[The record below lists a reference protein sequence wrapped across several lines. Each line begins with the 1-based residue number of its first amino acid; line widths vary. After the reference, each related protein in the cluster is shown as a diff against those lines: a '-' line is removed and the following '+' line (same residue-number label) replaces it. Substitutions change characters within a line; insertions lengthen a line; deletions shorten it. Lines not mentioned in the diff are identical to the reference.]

1 MKYLFLAFVVLSGVT
16 GCAAVR
22 PVVRTVLDIAT
33 SLCESVAVRSQD
45 RLHGLSVS
53 EWCAIERNL
62 EPFIDAVLAAERK
75 AGLRPTP

>member
-1 MKYLFLAFVVLSGVT
+1 MKSLFCVLAILVGVT
-16 GCAAVR
+16 SCAAVR

-33 SLCESVAVRSQD
+33 TLCESVAVRGQD

-62 EPFIDAVLAAERK
+62 EPFIDAVLAAERE
-75 AGLRPTP
+75 AGLAQVR